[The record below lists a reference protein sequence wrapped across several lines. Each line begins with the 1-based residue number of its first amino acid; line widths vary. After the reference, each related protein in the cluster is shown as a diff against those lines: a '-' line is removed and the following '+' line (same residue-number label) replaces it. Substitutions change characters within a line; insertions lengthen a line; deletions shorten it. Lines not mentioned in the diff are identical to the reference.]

1 LCGRRPFRLKVP
13 CLVKY
18 GMVAGL
24 DNAARRIE
32 VEDVLVSGCVPK
44 ENASVIVSI
53 KLAAA
58 ISRLPDTD
66 S

>member
-1 LCGRRPFRLKVP
+1 MKVP

-18 GMVAGL
+18 GVVAGL
-24 DNAARRIE
+24 DDAARRIE
-32 VEDVLVSGCVPK
+32 VEDVFVGGCVPK
-44 ENASVIVSI
+44 EDTSVAVPIQ
-53 KLAAA
+53 LAAA